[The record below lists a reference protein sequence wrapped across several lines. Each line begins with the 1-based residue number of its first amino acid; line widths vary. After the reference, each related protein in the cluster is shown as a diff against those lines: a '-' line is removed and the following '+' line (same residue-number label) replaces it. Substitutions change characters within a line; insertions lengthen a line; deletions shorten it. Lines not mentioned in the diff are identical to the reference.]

1 MDLGERVSEL
11 LEILYCSQVGH
22 LDMHRFGYCR
32 RCHLLAET
40 DRAVGNDGAAPHSP
54 RATLGSRSPQ
64 SLRAP
69 MPAPWAH
76 GDGAGSSGEHEA
88 PLPGPEIDN

>member
-1 MDLGERVSEL
+1 MDLGGRVSEL

-40 DRAVGNDGAAPHSP
+40 DHAVGNDGAAHV
-54 RATLGSRSPQ
+54 GSRSPQ
-64 SLRAP
+64 SLRAHRRSV
-69 MPAPWAH
+69 AH

-88 PLPGPEIDN
+88 PLPGPEIDRPS

>member
-1 MDLGERVSEL
+1 VSEL

-22 LDMHRFGYCR
+22 LDMHRYGYCR
-32 RCHLLAET
+32 RCHLLAGT
-40 DRAVGNDGAAPHSP
+40 DHAVGNDGAASSV
-54 RATLGSRSPQ
+54 AGSRVD
-64 SLRAP
+64 LRAP

-88 PLPGPEIDN
+88 PLPGPEIDRPS